1 MGAPSPPGA
10 SVSLP
15 TLQERFSGQTAG
27 WRAEPHTDISLL
39 SMSAPLQVP
48 TTARS
53 PGQSRQRAQPREAR
67 FRDWRA
73 STNSTAGQEAARAP
87 RPHRPDPPPP
97 PCEASP
103 YLVLVLSARRRLGQC
118 ARARTYLIQQPP
130 RRPAQ
135 ARLSEGFPN
144 FSFYYFASTLDSK
157 NIIISLKSSFE
168 AYKVTQQVNAPSSSG
183 PSSVPEHTW

>member
-53 PGQSRQRAQPREAR
+53 PGQSRQSAQPREAR

-135 ARLSEGFPN
+135 ARLHRLTKTHFR
-144 FSFYYFASTLDSK
+144 
-157 NIIISLKSSFE
+157 
-168 AYKVTQQVNAPSSSG
+168 SSG
-183 PSSVPEHTW
+183 TGPPFTVLIGLSRLYSRALPV